1 LKDYQPHIFFNGI
14 LKLTKDVKAMVGDID
29 PTRKAVEKLNSQV
42 PLEGNSGKRS
52 HCALLYQIQIRA
64 HKKSDVPIAFS
75 YDHA

>member
-1 LKDYQPHIFFNGI
+1 VNSI
-14 LKLTKDVKAMVGDID
+14 LKLMKDVKAMVGDID

-52 HCALLYQIQIRA
+52 HCALLYQIGA